1 VDCEAKGDYAQT
13 KRMIHSASF
22 PKFSWETC
30 RSGSVSPKRSRFI
43 DLRVEYILNSFRNS
57 LENKKTRKEFLPIW
71 FLSLS
76 ETGFKSDSL
85 LLLLELVRW

>member
-1 VDCEAKGDYAQT
+1 
-13 KRMIHSASF
+13 MIHSASF
-22 PKFSWETC
+22 PKFLG
-30 RSGSVSPKRSRFI
+30 RLVALVLPRQKRRRFI

-76 ETGFKSDSL
+76 ETGFKSASL